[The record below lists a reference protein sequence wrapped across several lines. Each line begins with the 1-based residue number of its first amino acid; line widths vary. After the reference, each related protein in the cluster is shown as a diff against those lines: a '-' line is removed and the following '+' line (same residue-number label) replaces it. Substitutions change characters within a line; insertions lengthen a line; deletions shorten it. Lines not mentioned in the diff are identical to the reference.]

1 MSVVMSYRSLD
12 AERLMAIVKAMKRVA
27 AAPLDPEEMADAA
40 ALEAKTLTGA
50 SRASLERI
58 HRGVA
63 GRVLHGDLTEAGTSI
78 SVPVECAGS
87 QIGLLTVAKDAEDGF
102 AEKDIEALRLLGE
115 CVSSLLSHA
124 MTHADVARTSPRSDR
139 HSALA

>member
-1 MSVVMSYRSLD
+1 MSYRTLD
-12 AERLMAIVKAMKRVA
+12 AERLMAIVKAMTRVA
-27 AAPLDPEEMADAA
+27 AAPLDPEEVAEAA

-50 SRASLERI
+50 ARASLQRVY
-58 HRGVA
+58 RG
-63 GRVLHGDLTEAGTSI
+63 GTRRVLHDELQDAGTSI
-78 SVPVECAGS
+78 SVPVECAGA

-102 AEKDIEALRLLGE
+102 GETDIESLRLLGE

-124 MTHADVARTSPRSDR
+124 MTHADVGRAPTRDR